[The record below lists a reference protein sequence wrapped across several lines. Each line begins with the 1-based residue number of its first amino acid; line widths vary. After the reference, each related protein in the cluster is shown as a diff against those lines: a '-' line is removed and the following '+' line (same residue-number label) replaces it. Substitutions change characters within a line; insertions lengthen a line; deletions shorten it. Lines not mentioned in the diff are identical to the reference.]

1 MKTKIFVTVGSTYP
15 LDRLI
20 KEIDIIN
27 KNKKYEIFAQIGKSE
42 YNPKNIN
49 YAQFLDSAT
58 IQNKINWSD
67 LVISHAGAGIII
79 DVLSENKKLIL
90 FPRLR
95 KYNEA
100 VDNHQVEIANA
111 FKKKYQIKFTLN
123 EKRLAKLIKSNQ
135 KGTKVSPNKKLIQE
149 IKNIINN

>member
-58 IQNKINWSD
+58 IQNKAD
-67 LVISHAGAGIII
+67 G
-79 DVLSENKKLIL
+79 
-90 FPRLR
+90 RL
-95 KYNEA
+95 
-100 VDNHQVEIANA
+100 
-111 FKKKYQIKFTLN
+111 
-123 EKRLAKLIKSNQ
+123 
-135 KGTKVSPNKKLIQE
+135 
-149 IKNIINN
+149 